1 MGTRRRDII
10 ALVGG
15 VVAWP
20 FAARAQQASTPVVGF
35 LDSGSSTGMAETL
48 AAFHRGL
55 AESGY
60 TEGQNV
66 AMEYRWAEGRYD
78 RLPALAAELV
88 ARPVAVIVATRSS
101 APARAARAAT
111 SNIPIVFQTGSD
123 PVKDGLVESLNRP
136 GGNVTGATR
145 LTTALVQ
152 KRLGVMAEL
161 VPKMATIALLTN
173 PAGPQT
179 TEQVAEMEAAVRARG
194 LKLHVAKASSDG
206 ELDGAFEALV
216 QARADALII
225 GSDNLFIGQRKH
237 IVELTMRHAI
247 PTIFFERDSVVDGGL
262 MTYSASLAESF
273 RQVGSYAGLILKG
286 TRPADLPVLQPTK
299 FDLVINLKTA
309 RRLGIVVPAM
319 LLATADEVME

>member
-20 FAARAQQASTPVVGF
+20 FAARAQQANTPVVGF